1 MSFYTY
7 VWKMH
12 PKLKGKTKLK
22 SHLVRKIVVTA
33 VSLVLLILLTACAGV
48 GTNANGS
55 VTSITGTIT
64 GVSTSNNSVTLSVGG
79 TSYTVNGL
87 STQEVQALQSQT
99 GKTYTIQVTQNSDGS
114 YSITVGTNPTPAAN
128 ETPGV
133 NETPEPSETPD
144 STETPNSTG
153 SFTLVGPVQN
163 ASSSS
168 LTVTMPDGTALS
180 IAINAQTDQSDLN
193 GAQLNAG
200 QKVKVD
206 VIGTSSGL
214 SADKIKLAD
223 SGDQADANTIE
234 FKGATTQAVGSDH
247 MLHFN
252 VGNHSFSYVIG
263 SSADLGDFNGNASS
277 IASGTPVKVKVQF
290 NGTTGTIIKV
300 SNNS

>member
-1 MSFYTY
+1 
-7 VWKMH
+7 MH
-12 PKLKGKTKLK
+12 PKLKGKTKMK
-22 SHLVRKIVVTA
+22 SHLVRKIVVTTI
-33 VSLVLLILLTACAGV
+33 SLVLLILLTACAGV

-99 GKTYTIQVTQNSDGS
+99 GKTYTVQVTQNSDGS

-133 NETPEPSETPD
+133 NETPEPSETPG
-144 STETPNSTG
+144 STETPNSTETANSTG
-153 SFTLVGPVQN
+153 SFTLVGPVQS

-168 LTVTMPDGTALS
+168 LTVTMPDGTALN

-206 VIGTSSGL
+206 VTGTSSGL

-252 VGNHSFSYVIG
+252 VGNHSFSYAIG
-263 SSADLGDFNGNASS
+263 SSANLGDFNGNASS